1 MKAQDIPI
9 ALMKTDPALL
19 IETDPSIE
27 KGFFLSKEKASEER
41 GSVVVSAKA
50 ERNGL

>member
-1 MKAQDIPI
+1 
-9 ALMKTDPALL
+9 MKTDPALL
-19 IETDPSIE
+19 TETDPPSE

-50 ERNGL
+50 ERNGM